1 MVDADKGYALLRNIA
16 VPVEM
21 LELIAKS
28 GFSVDY
34 DYADNDYRWRPK
46 ADGISEVNL
55 ISGQQ
60 LIANQIAHRME
71 KDAKR

>member
-1 MVDADKGYALLRNIA
+1 MVEADKGYALLRNIA

-21 LELIAKS
+21 LELIAKN

-34 DYADNDYRWRPK
+34 DYNNNDYRWRPK
-46 ADGISEVNL
+46 DVVSDINL
-55 ISGQQ
+55 ISGEQ

-71 KDAKR
+71 NAKK

>member
-1 MVDADKGYALLRNIA
+1 MVEADKGYALLRNIA

-21 LELIAKS
+21 LELIAKN

-34 DYADNDYRWRPK
+34 DYNNNDYRWRPK
-46 ADGISEVNL
+46 DVVSDINL
-55 ISGQQ
+55 ISGEQ

-71 KDAKR
+71 KDKK

>member
-1 MVDADKGYALLRNIA
+1 MVEANKGYALLRNIA

-21 LELIAKS
+21 LELIAKN

-34 DYADNDYRWRPK
+34 DYNNNDYRWRPK
-46 ADGISEVNL
+46 DVVSDINL
-55 ISGQQ
+55 ISGEQ

-71 KDAKR
+71 KDKK

>member
-1 MVDADKGYALLRNIA
+1 MVEADKGYALLRNVA

-21 LELIAKS
+21 LELIAKR

-34 DYADNDYRWRPK
+34 DYNDNDYRWRPK
-46 ADGISEVNL
+46 GVVSDINL
-55 ISGQQ
+55 ISGEQ

-71 KDAKR
+71 KDKK

>member
-1 MVDADKGYALLRNIA
+1 MVEADKGYALLRNIA
-16 VPVEM
+16 VPVE
-21 LELIAKS
+21 LLDLIAKQ

-34 DYADNDYRWRPK
+34 DYVDNDYRYRPK
-46 ADGISEVNL
+46 DVVSDINL
-55 ISGQQ
+55 ISGEQ

>member
-1 MVDADKGYALLRNIA
+1 MVEADKGYVLLRNVA

-21 LELIAKS
+21 LELIAKK

-34 DYADNDYRWRPK
+34 DYSNNDYRWRPK
-46 ADGISEVNL
+46 DVVSDINL
-55 ISGQQ
+55 ISGEQ

-71 KDAKR
+71 NGKK

>member
-1 MVDADKGYALLRNIA
+1 MVEADKGYALLRNIA

-21 LELIAKS
+21 LELIAKK

-34 DYADNDYRWRPK
+34 DYNNNDYRWRPK
-46 ADGISEVNL
+46 DVVSDINL
-55 ISGQQ
+55 ISGEQ

-71 KDAKR
+71 NAKK

>member
-1 MVDADKGYALLRNIA
+1 MVEADKGYALLRNIA

-21 LELIAKS
+21 LELIAKR

-34 DYADNDYRWRPK
+34 DYNDNDYRWRPK
-46 ADGISEVNL
+46 GVVSDINL
-55 ISGQQ
+55 ISGEQ

-71 KDAKR
+71 KDKK

>member
-1 MVDADKGYALLRNIA
+1 MVDADKGYALLSNVA

-21 LELIAKS
+21 LSLIAQN

-34 DYADNDYRWRPK
+34 DYSDGDYKWRPK
-46 ADGISEVNL
+46 TDGVGSVSL

-60 LIANQIAHRME
+60 LIANQIAYRME
-71 KDAKR
+71 KDKKR

>member
-1 MVDADKGYALLRNIA
+1 MVEADKGYALLRNIA

-21 LELIAKS
+21 LDLIAKN

-34 DYADNDYRWRPK
+34 DYNDNDYRWRPK
-46 ADGISEVNL
+46 GMVSDINL
-55 ISGQQ
+55 ISGEQ

-71 KDAKR
+71 KDKK

>member
-1 MVDADKGYALLRNIA
+1 MVEADKGYALLRNIA

-21 LELIAKS
+21 LDLIAKK

-34 DYADNDYRWRPK
+34 DYNDGDYRWRPK
-46 ADGISEVNL
+46 DVVGDINL
-55 ISGQQ
+55 ISGEQ

>member
-1 MVDADKGYALLRNIA
+1 MVEADKGYALLRNIA

-21 LELIAKS
+21 LDLIAKQ

-34 DYADNDYRWRPK
+34 DYNDGDYRWRAK
-46 ADGISEVNL
+46 DVVSDINL
-55 ISGQQ
+55 ISGEQ

-71 KDAKR
+71 KDKK

>member
-1 MVDADKGYALLRNIA
+1 MMVEADKGYALLRNVA

-21 LELIAKS
+21 LELIAKR

-34 DYADNDYRWRPK
+34 DYNDNDYRWRPK
-46 ADGISEVNL
+46 GVVSDINL
-55 ISGQQ
+55 ISGEQ

-71 KDAKR
+71 KDKK

>member
-1 MVDADKGYALLRNIA
+1 MVEADKGYALLRNIA

-34 DYADNDYRWRPK
+34 DYNDNDYRWRPK
-46 ADGISEVNL
+46 GVVSDINL
-55 ISGQQ
+55 ISGEQ

-71 KDAKR
+71 KDKK

>member
-1 MVDADKGYALLRNIA
+1 MVEADKGYALLRNIA

-21 LELIAKS
+21 LELIAKK

-34 DYADNDYRWRPK
+34 DYNNNDYRWRPK
-46 ADGISEVNL
+46 DVVSDINL
-55 ISGQQ
+55 ISGEQ

-71 KDAKR
+71 NGKK

>member
-1 MVDADKGYALLRNIA
+1 MVEADKGYALLRNIA

-34 DYADNDYRWRPK
+34 DYNDNDYRWRPK
-46 ADGISEVNL
+46 GVVSDINL
-55 ISGQQ
+55 ISGEQ

-71 KDAKR
+71 KDAKK

>member
-1 MVDADKGYALLRNIA
+1 MVEADKGYALLRNIA

-21 LELIAKS
+21 LELIAKK

-34 DYADNDYRWRPK
+34 DYNDNDYRWRPK
-46 ADGISEVNL
+46 GVVSDINL
-55 ISGQQ
+55 ISGEQ

-71 KDAKR
+71 KDKK

>member
-1 MVDADKGYALLRNIA
+1 MVEADKGYALLRNIA
-16 VPVEM
+16 VPVDM
-21 LELIAKS
+21 LELIAKH

-34 DYADNDYRWRPK
+34 DYNDNDYRWRPK
-46 ADGISEVNL
+46 GMVSDINL
-55 ISGQQ
+55 ISGEQ